1 MAELDCYPWSGHAVI
16 MGKLQMEGQS
26 VAEVLGYFGKKK
38 NLAKKKYHL
47 FVEDGATQGRRDDLI
62 GGGLRRSQGALG
74 KGQRPESY
82 DDRVLGS
89 SEFVDYYSGN

>member
-1 MAELDCYPWSGHAVI
+1 